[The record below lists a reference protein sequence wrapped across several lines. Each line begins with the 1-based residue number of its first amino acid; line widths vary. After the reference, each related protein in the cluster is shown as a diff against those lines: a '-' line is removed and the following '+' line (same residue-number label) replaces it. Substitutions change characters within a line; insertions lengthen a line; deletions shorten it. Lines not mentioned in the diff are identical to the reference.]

1 MNSIKNF
8 LTETFS
14 MSERRVSTII
24 LSLISLLVLATYLY
38 LTKGDIPETL
48 LTILQTLIYIVG
60 GVNGLN
66 VVTKVFTSSVDSK
79 VNQTNQP

>member
-1 MNSIKNF
+1 MNSIKSF
-8 LTETFS
+8 IKEVFS

-24 LSLISLLVLATYLY
+24 LSLVAVLILSFYLY

-48 LTILQTLIYIVG
+48 LVITQTLIYIVG

-66 VVTKVFTSSVDSK
+66 VVTKVFSSNSENK
-79 VNQTNQP
+79 TNQPTE